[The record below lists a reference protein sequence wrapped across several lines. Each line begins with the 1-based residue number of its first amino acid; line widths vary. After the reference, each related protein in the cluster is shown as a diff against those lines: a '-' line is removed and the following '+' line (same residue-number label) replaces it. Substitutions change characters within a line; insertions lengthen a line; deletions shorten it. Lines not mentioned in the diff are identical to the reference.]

1 MLSPEPRGE
10 KKTEAHHISPP
21 KFSTPHLPSPDGAPR
36 ANASSSSN
44 QGVSSS
50 LVRTPCCPS
59 SRAPGLPGGGEWAQ
73 LSAIGRMAPEGGG
86 TAQSPAQPTGCPL
99 PLRSPLVRSALAPRP
114 REVHSLGS
122 SWGARR
128 QDRAAAPPQRRSPD
142 LHISE
147 HKSWELKRTGHRA
160 MAVGWS
166 LERASGR
173 PA

>member
-1 MLSPEPRGE
+1 MPQ
-10 KKTEAHHISPP
+10 
-21 KFSTPHLPSPDGAPR
+21 KFTTPHLPSPDGAPR

-50 LVRTPCCPS
+50 LIRTRCCPS

-86 TAQSPAQPTGCPL
+86 TAQSPARPAGCPL
-99 PLRSPLVRSALAPRP
+99 PLRSLLLRSARAPRP
-114 REVHSLGS
+114 RAVHSLGS
-122 SWGARR
+122 QWGARP
-128 QDRAAAPPQRRSPD
+128 QDRAAAPPQRRSPNPP
-142 LHISE
+142 ISE
-147 HKSWELKRTGHRA
+147 HRSGELKQTGHRA

-166 LERASGR
+166 PERAAGR